1 MSGIPVPYGYASV
14 WDCWRTHT
22 GRNRKPERQF
32 DTAPRLRY
40 TYNIMAKEPTP
51 LTDALRRAIIESK
64 LPYLTIE
71 QGSGVMRQCIMRFAK
86 GRTTLQLDTADKL
99 AAYFGIECKQRKTK
113 RKG

>member
-1 MSGIPVPYGYASV
+1 MWRLETAYPMFLADGQKQQRGLDSPV
-14 WDCWRTHT
+14 
-22 GRNRKPERQF
+22 
-32 DTAPRLRY
+32 RLRY
-40 TYNIMAKEPTP
+40 TDNIMPKEPTP
-51 LTDALRRAIIESK
+51 LTDALRRAIIGSK

-99 AAYFGIECKQRKTK
+99 ADYFNIECKRRKTK